1 MREIGVRELKA
12 TLSDVLRQVA
22 QGERIRV
29 TVRNRPVADILP
41 VGATGQHE
49 RVRKLVAQGRLVPPS
64 RSRPVR
70 APRLARAK
78 ESASALVLAD
88 RDADR

>member
-22 QGERIRV
+22 QGESIRV

-49 RVRKLVAQGRLVPPS
+49 RVRELVAQGRLLPPS
-64 RSRPVR
+64 RSRPER
-70 APRLARAK
+70 APRLARGK

-88 RDADR
+88 RTDR

>member
-22 QGERIRV
+22 QGESIRV

-49 RVRKLVAQGRLVPPS
+49 RLRQLVAQGRLVPPS
-64 RSRPVR
+64 RSRPER

-88 RDADR
+88 RADR

>member
-22 QGERIRV
+22 RGERVRV

-41 VGATGQHE
+41 VGAPGPDE
-49 RVRKLVAQGRLVPPS
+49 RLRELVAQGRLVPPT
-64 RSRPVR
+64 RSHPER
-70 APRLARAK
+70 APRLARATA
-78 ESASALVLAD
+78 SATALVLAE
-88 RDADR
+88 RDAER